1 MVGGSIPACG
11 SDRCYF
17 AQEKKSPEKGSPR
30 SRIPRL
36 VLHPFRPKDKGSPLS
51 DSPFSEEEGKECDI
65 SSDHSKRTISTNS
78 FCSDDTGCPTSQ
90 SVSPSKT
97 PSGSEQSANGSPILP
112 ERKTKVKRVRV
123 MAEWSG
129 EPRSTQ
135 RHKRELRSAMK
146 ARGSEADF
154 SSSSST
160 GSLKTKGSLSFSS
173 AGKKAPSRRPLPVFK
188 PAGTPT
194 ANRDA
199 ELYAP
204 YRTPPRAASS
214 TNSSSCSSSP
224 TSRRAALGR
233 YHSCGD
239 NHGIKPPNPEQYL
252 TPLQQKE
259 VAIRHLKT
267 KLLESENRVHD
278 RETEIEE
285 LKAQLGRM
293 REDWIEE
300 ECHRVEAQLSL
311 KEARKEIKQLRQVV
325 ETMKSSL
332 MEKDKGIQKYFIDIN
347 IQNRKLE
354 SLLQSM
360 ELAQSGA
367 NLQDENTMDYIC
379 DSPDGGG
386 KKMVG
391 EEEGGI
397 ELGEQG
403 AEAMADSG
411 LLVNDEMANRAD
423 ILEQVFMSTVVDF
436 SQDSS
441 GKLRAGTGLGPGV
454 STLSEEGQL
463 IDESTEPPPDL
474 PNAVSTTVTISPST
488 RSQQNAEDKE
498 IQTDTMPMSPDL
510 QALLLQLLKFHGATA
525 GDTVLSASGHV
536 QGLPDLPTSTAILPD
551 LTPPSPIAPIPAPP
565 ESPDSFT
572 DSGTCCS
579 EPAES
584 RRFMGELDFGEEEPC
599 LSPGMDVVDK
609 RYWSN
614 SFLVDLVAVAAPVLP
629 TVAWLYSRHGV
640 DGSSPVYNIA
650 ALIRGCCV
658 MGLHSLRHVA
668 HRPDA

>member
-1 MVGGSIPACG
+1 MGPFQE
-11 SDRCYF
+11 YE
-17 AQEKKSPEKGSPR
+17 EKKSPEKGSPR

-36 VLHPFRPKDKGSPLS
+36 VLHPFPPKDKGSPLS
-51 DSPFSEEEGKECDI
+51 DSPFSEEEGKECDV

-97 PSGSEQSANGSPILP
+97 PSGSEQSAQGSPVLP
-112 ERKTKVKRVRV
+112 ERKAKVKRVRV
-123 MAEWSG
+123 AAEWSG
-129 EPRSTQ
+129 EPRSTP

-160 GSLKTKGSLSFSS
+160 SSLKTREGLASGSV
-173 AGKKAPSRRPLPVFK
+173 GKKTPSRSRAAHIRPLPVFK
-188 PAGTPT
+188 PAGSLA

-204 YRTPPRAASS
+204 FRTPPRAASS
-214 TNSSSCSSSP
+214 TTNSSSCNSSP
-224 TSRRAALGR
+224 TSRRVNLGR

-239 NHGIKPPNPEQYL
+239 NHGIRPPNPEQYL

-259 VAIRHLKT
+259 VSIRHLKI
-267 KLLESENRVHD
+267 KLMESENRVRD
-278 RETEIEE
+278 RETEIDE

-360 ELAQSGA
+360 ELAQSG
-367 NLQDENTMDYIC
+367 NMHDESSLDFMC
-379 DSPDGGG
+379 DSPDGSR
-386 KKMVG
+386 KKL
-391 EEEGGI
+391 EEDVM
-397 ELGEQG
+397 ELEDQA

-411 LLVNDEMANRAD
+411 LLVNDEMANRED
-423 ILEQVFMSTVVDF
+423 IFEQVLMSTAVDY
-436 SQDSS
+436 SQDS
-441 GKLRAGTGLGPGV
+441 GNRPGPSAECGPEISAV
-454 STLSEEGQL
+454 TEGQSA
-463 IDESTEPPPDL
+463 DKSTTHPPNL
-474 PNAVSTTVTISPST
+474 PNALLTTVTIPSST
-488 RSQQNAEDKE
+488 PSQQMSDDKG
-498 IQTDTMPMSPDL
+498 IQTEPVPMSPDL
-510 QALLLQLLKFHGATA
+510 QGLLLQLLKFHGASLEDA
-525 GDTVLSASGHV
+525 ALSSPSSLLGFPN
-536 QGLPDLPTSTAILPD
+536 LPPSSSTAIHPD
-551 LTPPSPIAPIPAPP
+551 PTPPKSSIPPGSLDHSA
-565 ESPDSFT
+565 
-572 DSGTCCS
+572 DSGMCCS

-584 RRFMGELDFGEEEPC
+584 RRFMEELDFGVHEGEPG
-599 LSPGMDVVDK
+599 LAPGLDVVGK
-609 RYWSN
+609 RYWSS

-629 TVAWLYSRHGV
+629 TMAWLYSRHGV
-640 DGSSPVYNIA
+640 DGSAPVYNIA
-650 ALIRGCCV
+650 ALIRGCCI
-658 MGLHSLRHVA
+658 MGLQSLRHVTNV
-668 HRPDA
+668 PD

>member
-1 MVGGSIPACG
+1 MGPFQE
-11 SDRCYF
+11 YE
-17 AQEKKSPEKGSPR
+17 EKKSPEKGSPR

-36 VLHPFRPKDKGSPLS
+36 VLHPFQPKDKGSPLS

-78 FCSDDTGCPTSQ
+78 FCS
-90 SVSPSKT
+90 
-97 PSGSEQSANGSPILP
+97 GSEQSAQGSPILP

-129 EPRSTQ
+129 EPRSAP
-135 RHKRELRSAMK
+135 RRKRELRSAMK

-160 GSLKTKGSLSFSS
+160 GSLKTRESLTSS
-173 AGKKAPSRRPLPVFK
+173 SVGRKAPSRSRGTHIRPVPVFK
-188 PAGTPT
+188 PAGSLT
-194 ANRDA
+194 ASRDA

-204 YRTPPRAASS
+204 YRTPSRAASS
-214 TNSSSCSSSP
+214 TNSSSCNSSP
-224 TSRRAALGR
+224 TSRRVNLGR
-233 YHSCGD
+233 YHCCGD
-239 NHGIKPPNPEQYL
+239 NHGIRPPNPEQYL

-267 KLLESENRVHD
+267 KLMESENKVRD
-278 RETEIEE
+278 RENEVEE

-367 NLQDENTMDYIC
+367 NLHDESSLDFMC

-386 KKMVG
+386 KKMVV
-391 EEEGGI
+391 EGGM
-397 ELGEQG
+397 ELGDQG

-411 LLVNDEMANRAD
+411 LLINDEMANRED
-423 ILEQVFMSTVVDF
+423 IFEQVLMSTAMDF

-441 GKLRAGTGLGPGV
+441 SKPEAVEESEPGV
-454 STLSEEGQL
+454 SALSEGQL
-463 IDESTEPPPDL
+463 ADKSTTNPPSL
-474 PNAVSTTVTISPST
+474 PNALSTTDTISSST
-488 RSQQNAEDKE
+488 TSQQNTEDKG
-498 IQTDTMPMSPDL
+498 IQTESVPMSPDL
-510 QALLLQLLKFHGATA
+510 QALLLQMLKFHGASLEDAAFASPSSLLGFPNLPSITSATA
-525 GDTVLSASGHV
+525 V
-536 QGLPDLPTSTAILPD
+536 QPDPTPSRPNM
-551 LTPPSPIAPIPAPP
+551 PPG
-565 ESPDSFT
+565 SPDSSI
-572 DSGTCCS
+572 DSGTCCL
-579 EPAES
+579 EPAAS
-584 RRFMGELDFGEEEPC
+584 RRFMEELDFGVHEGENY
-599 LSPGMDVVDK
+599 LSPGLDVVGK

-640 DGSSPVYNIA
+640 DGSAPVYNIA
-650 ALIRGCCV
+650 ALIRGCCI

-668 HRPDA
+668 DSPDA

>member
-1 MVGGSIPACG
+1 MGPFQE
-11 SDRCYF
+11 YE
-17 AQEKKSPEKGSPR
+17 EKKSPEKGSPR

-36 VLHPFRPKDKGSPLS
+36 VLHPFRPKDKGSPQS

-97 PSGSEQSANGSPILP
+97 PSGSEQSAHGSPILP

-123 MAEWSG
+123 MTEGSSEA
-129 EPRSTQ
+129 RSTP

-146 ARGSEADF
+146 TRGSEADF

-160 GSLKTKGSLSFSS
+160 GSLKARESLVSS
-173 AGKKAPSRRPLPVFK
+173 SVGKKAPSRSRGTYIRPLPVFK
-188 PAGTPT
+188 PPGHLT

-204 YRTPPRAASS
+204 YRTPPRATSS
-214 TNSSSCSSSP
+214 TTNSSSCNSSP
-224 TSRRAALGR
+224 TSRRVSLGH
-233 YHSCGD
+233 YHSCKD
-239 NHGIKPPNPEQYL
+239 NHGIRPPNPEQYL

-267 KLLESENRVHD
+267 KVLESENRVRD
-278 RETEIEE
+278 RELEIEE
-285 LKAQLGRM
+285 LKTQLGRM

-360 ELAQSGA
+360 ELAQSGV
-367 NLQDENTMDYIC
+367 NLQDENSLDFMC
-379 DSPDGGG
+379 DSPTGVG
-386 KKMVG
+386 KKLVG
-391 EEEGGI
+391 EDEGGM
-397 ELGEQG
+397 ELEDQG

-411 LLVNDEMANRAD
+411 LLANDEMANRAD
-423 ILEQVFMSTVVDF
+423 IFEQVFMSTAVDF

-441 GKLRAGTGLGPGV
+441 IKPGATESEPGV
-454 STLSEEGQL
+454 SALSEDGQL
-463 IDESTEPPPDL
+463 ADKSTAAPPSTA
-474 PNAVSTTVTISPST
+474 NALSTTVTISSNTPL
-488 RSQQNAEDKE
+488 QPNAEDKG
-498 IQTDTMPMSPDL
+498 IQTDLMPISPDL
-510 QALLLQLLKFHGATA
+510 QALLLQLLKFHGASLEDTA
-525 GDTVLSASGHV
+525 PSSLLGFPN
-536 QGLPDLPTSTAILPD
+536 LPSSTSTRPD
-551 LTPPSPIAPIPAPP
+551 LTPLQSSLPPS
-565 ESPDSFT
+565 SPNTSS
-572 DSGTCCS
+572 DSGACCS
-579 EPAES
+579 ES
-584 RRFMGELDFGEEEPC
+584 QRFMEELDFGVHEEKPC
-599 LSPGMDVVDK
+599 LFPGQTRRMDVVEK
-609 RYWSN
+609 RYWSS

-640 DGSSPVYNIA
+640 DGSGPVYNIA
-650 ALIRGCCV
+650 ALIRGCCI
-658 MGLHSLRHVA
+658 MGLHSLRHVT
-668 HRPDA
+668 HRPDV

>member
-1 MVGGSIPACG
+1 MGPFQE
-11 SDRCYF
+11 YE
-17 AQEKKSPEKGSPR
+17 EKKSPEKGSPR

-97 PSGSEQSANGSPILP
+97 PSGSEQSAHGSPILP

-129 EPRSTQ
+129 EPRSAP

-160 GSLKTKGSLSFSS
+160 GSLKARGSLSFSS
-173 AGKKAPSRRPLPVFK
+173 AGKKAPSRSRGAHIRPLPVFK
-188 PAGTPT
+188 PAGSPT
-194 ANRDA
+194 TNRDA

-204 YRTPPRAASS
+204 YRTPPRPASS
-214 TNSSSCSSSP
+214 TNSSSCNSSP
-224 TSRRAALGR
+224 TSRRASLGR

-239 NHGIKPPNPEQYL
+239 NHGIRPPNPEQYL

-267 KLLESENRVHD
+267 KLMESENRVHD

-285 LKAQLGRM
+285 LKAQLSRM

-367 NLQDENTMDYIC
+367 NLQDENTLDFIC
-379 DSPDGGG
+379 DSPDSGG
-386 KKMVG
+386 KKTVG
-391 EEEGGI
+391 EEEGGM

-411 LLVNDEMANRAD
+411 LLLNDEMANRAD
-423 ILEQVFMSTVVDF
+423 ILEQVFMSTAVDF

-441 GKLRAGTGLGPGV
+441 GKLRAGTDEPGV
-454 STLSEEGQL
+454 SALSEEGQL
-463 IDESTEPPPDL
+463 INESTETPPTL
-474 PNAVSTTVTISPST
+474 PNIVSTTVSISSST
-488 RSQQNAEDKE
+488 LPPQNAEDKG
-498 IQTDTMPMSPDL
+498 IQTDITPMSPDL
-510 QALLLQLLKFHGATA
+510 QALLLQLLKFHGATV
-525 GDTVLSASGHV
+525 GDTVLSASSSLL
-536 QGLPDLPTSTAILPD
+536 GLPHMPTSTSTTANLLD
-551 LTPPSPIAPIPAPP
+551 STPPPPSTPSPAPP
-565 ESPDSFT
+565 DTPDTSS
-572 DSGTCCS
+572 DSGMCCL

-584 RRFMGELDFGEEEPC
+584 RRFMEELDFNVGEEEPC
-599 LSPGMDVVDK
+599 LSPGLDVVGK

-614 SFLVDLVAVAAPVLP
+614 SFLVDLVAVAGPVLP

-640 DGSSPVYNIA
+640 DGSAPVYNIA
-650 ALIRGCCV
+650 ALIRGCCI

-668 HRPDA
+668 HRPNA